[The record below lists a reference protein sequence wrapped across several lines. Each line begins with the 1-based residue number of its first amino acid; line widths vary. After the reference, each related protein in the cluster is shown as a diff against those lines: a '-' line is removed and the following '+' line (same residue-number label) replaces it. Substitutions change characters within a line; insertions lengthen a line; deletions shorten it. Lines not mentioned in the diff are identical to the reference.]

1 MKKYLLLIL
10 LSTYSNLSKSNNYIF
25 DGFSLL
31 KDTNLIHQIKFQTG
45 RILGNNY
52 SNQLPENDNYN
63 LTIDESGKTLL
74 EWVGKCPQSKNNSII
89 CSYSGIIT
97 KKQFYSL
104 TNKLKQIKFTELK
117 ELYVPL
123 KEYEHTTSD
132 SYIITHSN
140 GIKKVII
147 DQNYDIDGLKELREM
162 LINLKKEIKWLPV
175 KG

>member
-10 LSTYSNLSKSNNYIF
+10 LLTYSNLSKSNNYIF

-74 EWVGKCPQSKNNSII
+74 EWIGKCPQSLNNSII

-97 KKQFYSL
+97 KKQFKKLS
-104 TNKLKQIKFTELK
+104 NKLNKIKFTELLNIYK
-117 ELYVPL
+117 PL
-123 KEYEHTTSD
+123 IEYEHTVSD
-132 SYIITHSN
+132 DFMITYN
-140 GIKKVII
+140 YDVKKVII
-147 DQNYDIDGLKELREM
+147 DQNYEIKELRELSKM
-162 LINLKKEIKWLPV
+162 LIKLKKEIKWVPN
-175 KG
+175 K

>member
-10 LSTYSNLSKSNNYIF
+10 LLTYSNFSISNNYIF
-25 DGFSLL
+25 EGFNLL

-74 EWVGKCPQSKNNSII
+74 EWVGKCPQSLNNSII

-97 KKQFYSL
+97 KKQFKKLS
-104 TNKLKQIKFTELK
+104 NKLKKIKFTELLNIYK
-117 ELYVPL
+117 PL
-123 KEYEHTTSD
+123 IEYEHTTSEAFM
-132 SYIITHSN
+132 ITYN
-140 GIKKVII
+140 YDVKKVII
-147 DQNYDIDGLKELREM
+147 DQNYEIKELRELSKM
-162 LINLKKEIKWLPV
+162 LIKLKKEIKWVPN
-175 KG
+175 K